1 MRSRS
6 AAVGTEALRSG
17 PGEGEHVWFLGAL
30 VTIKVPGEAVAG
42 RCTMVEFLMARHTS
56 RPRHHH
62 PHDETFTLIDGN
74 LTFVSG
80 EDRFEC
86 EAGASWVVPAGVE
99 HTFRVESETAR
110 LVAVFAPAG
119 MERCFREGGVPADT
133 PTLPPAE
140 HRPDHWTRSSRPCAH
155 TVTTTSAR
163 RSARTT
169 DTRSGKPAA

>member
-6 AAVGTEALRSG
+6 PAVGTEALRSG
-17 PGEGEHVWFLGAL
+17 PGEGEHVWFAGAL

-56 RPRHHH
+56 PPRHHH

-80 EDRFEC
+80 DDRFEC
-86 EAGASWVVPAGVE
+86 EAGASWVVPAGVG

-110 LVAVFAPAG
+110 LVAVFVPAG
-119 MERCFREGGVPADT
+119 MERCFREGGVPADN
-133 PTLPPAE
+133 PTLPPADAPT
-140 HRPDHWTRSSRPCAH
+140 RPLDEIEQAMRAH
-155 TVTTTSAR
+155 GHNNVGAPLGR
-163 RSARTT
+163 
-169 DTRSGKPAA
+169 DD